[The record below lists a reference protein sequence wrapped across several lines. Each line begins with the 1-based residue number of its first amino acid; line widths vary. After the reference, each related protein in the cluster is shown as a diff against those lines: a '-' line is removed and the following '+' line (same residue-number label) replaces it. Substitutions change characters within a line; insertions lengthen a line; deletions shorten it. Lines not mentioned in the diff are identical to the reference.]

1 MNYKWAAPVVLLVAL
16 SGLIAVVLL
25 RDSGHQKINMVN
37 TDDQNSNHLFEVVLA
52 NRRVL
57 SRGKKKRGITNTNKP
72 YVYID
77 KKDSTSTKV
86 FASLDKFNTVADA
99 LINV

>member
-57 SRGKKKRGITNTNKP
+57 SRGKKKRGITNTYKP
-72 YVYID
+72 VNTD
-77 KKDSTSTKV
+77 KKESTSTKV